1 MLAKFDLYYFVVCD
15 RFQSSHHEHRQREA
29 NVEMQVENARFQ
41 RNARGVLVSRHVP
54 ESSDLRS

>member
-29 NVEMQVENARFQ
+29 NVEMQVENEIIDFMKFLQ
-41 RNARGVLVSRHVP
+41 T
-54 ESSDLRS
+54 E